1 MNREAPP
8 LELELVGMIE
18 AAGPMPLDRYM
29 ALCLGHPLHGYY
41 MTRDPLGRAG
51 DFTTAPE
58 VTQMFGEIIG
68 IWCMQCFELMGKPQ
82 GFDLIELGPGRGT
95 LMSDLLRAARA
106 MPEFLQ
112 RVRIRLVE
120 MSPVL
125 RAAQEK
131 SLKDAPATVTW
142 HDSLDGVPSA
152 ATLLIANEFFDAL
165 PVRQFQRL
173 KQGWAER
180 AIGLGD
186 GKLAMGLVPT
196 SVKLPDWTADANDGD
211 IAEMRPAAS
220 HWGASIGERLAHNL
234 GAALIIDY
242 GHLRS
247 CLGDTLQ
254 AVRHHQSV
262 SILERPGE
270 TDLTAHV
277 DFAALGQAI
286 HSSSAKIWPA
296 MTQASFLHDMG
307 LELRAGILGRNASEA
322 DKRDLS
328 AAMERVAG
336 PKQMGHLFKVMAATS
351 PGLPRPHPFSG

>member
-1 MNREAPP
+1 MNREAAP

-29 ALCLGHPLHGYY
+29 ALCLGHPLYGYY
-41 MTRDPLGRAG
+41 MTRDPLGSAG

-68 IWCMQCFELMGKPQ
+68 IWCMQCFEVMGKPQ

-106 MPEFLQ
+106 MPEFLE

-131 SLKDAPATVTW
+131 ALTGTPAAVTW
-142 HDSLDGVPSA
+142 HDSLDGIPSA

-173 KQGWAER
+173 QQGWAER
-180 AIGLGD
+180 AIGLKE
-186 GKLAMGLVPT
+186 GKLAMGLIPT
-196 SVKLPDWTADANDGD
+196 ALKLPDWTAQAKEGD
-211 IAEMRPAAS
+211 IAEMRPAAA

-247 CLGDTLQ
+247 SLGDTLQ
-254 AVRHHQSV
+254 GVRHHQMVSV
-262 SILERPGE
+262 LERPGD
-270 TDLTAHV
+270 TDLTSHV
-277 DFAALGQAI
+277 DFEALGQAI
-286 HSSSAKIWPA
+286 RSGGASLWPA

-307 LELRAGILGRNASEA
+307 LELRAGILARNASEA
-322 DKRDLS
+322 EKRDLS

-351 PGLPRPHPFSG
+351 RGLPRPHPFSG